1 MNHVPV
7 PPKASKKPYLH
18 QKHND
23 EREDPWFWLRDRENP
38 EVIDYLEAENAYLNE
53 VLAPVSSFREQLFQE
68 MKARIKETD
77 QSVPYFK
84 KGYWYYT
91 RFEEGREYPLHCRKK
106 GTLEAQEEV
115 MLDVN
120 VLAEDHDYFQVGGMS
135 LSPDNRFLAYGVD
148 TVSRRLFSIR
158 VRDLH
163 SGKDLD
169 IAIENTTGYAP
180 WSADGNY
187 LFYTLKDSQTL
198 RSFQVWRFDIKNGSS
213 ALCYTEEDETFVCA
227 VGKSKSER
235 YLMISCHSTLTSE
248 FRMLE
253 ADQPLNEFRVFAA
266 RTRGIEYSVAHFENR
281 FYVLSNWEARNFRL
295 MQCPETQTEREYWR
309 EVIPHREDTLLE
321 GMELF
326 RKYMVLDERHKG
338 LTRLRIIEHESGAEH
353 YLNFGEETYSAGI
366 SVNPEYDTDLL
377 RFGYTSLTTPSSTC
391 DYHMHSREK
400 TLLKQQEVLGGF
412 DPNDYHA
419 ERLYLK
425 ARDGIEIPVS
435 LVYAKKFSPSSE
447 RPLLLYAYGSYGH
460 SMDPYFSSVRLS
472 LLERGFIFAI
482 AHIRGGEDLG
492 RAWYEEGKLLKK
504 KNTFNDFVD
513 CAEGLIAR
521 GYSSARHLYAMGGS
535 AGGLLMG
542 AVINDRP
549 DLFNGVVAQVP
560 FVDVVSTMLD
570 ESIPLTTGEYD
581 EWGNPNDPEYY
592 HYMKSYSPYDNVK
605 AQAYPHLL
613 VTTGLHDSQVQ
624 YWEPAKWVAKLR
636 DLKTDQNLLLL
647 YTNMSTGHGGASGRF
662 ESLKEVA
669 MEYAFLL
676 MLEGITS

>member
-1 MNHVPV
+1 MIQKPV
-7 PPKASKKPYLH
+7 APLAPKKPYVH
-18 QKHND
+18 ETHND
-23 EREDPWFWLRDRENP
+23 QREDPWFWLRERENP
-38 EVIDYLEAENAYLNE
+38 EVIEYLNAENEYLEE
-53 VLAPVSSFREQLFQE
+53 VMKPLSSFREQLFQE
-68 MKARIKETD
+68 MKSRIKESD

-91 RFEEGREYPLHCRKK
+91 RFEEGKEYPYYCRKK
-106 GTLEAQEEV
+106 ENLEAEEEI

-120 VLAEDHDYFQVGGMS
+120 LLAEGHDYFQVSGMS

-148 TVSRRLFSIR
+148 TVSRRLYTIR

-163 SGKDLD
+163 TGNDLD
-169 IAIENTTGYAP
+169 IRIENTSGYAP
-180 WSADGNY
+180 WSADGAF
-187 LFYTLKDSQTL
+187 LFYTLKDAQTL
-198 RSFQVWRFDIKNGSS
+198 RSCQVWRFNLHEGSS
-213 ALCYTEEDETFVCA
+213 ALCYTEEDETFVCG

-248 FRMLE
+248 FLILD
-253 ADQPLNEFRVFAA
+253 ADQPKGDFRVFAE

-281 FYVLSNWEARNFRL
+281 FYVLSNWEAQNFRL
-295 MQCPETQTEREYWR
+295 MECPETQTERNFWK

-321 GMELF
+321 GIELF
-326 RKYMVLDERHKG
+326 RHFMVLDERHKG
-338 LTRLRIIEHESGAEH
+338 LTRLRIIEHGSGEEH

-377 RFGYTSLTTPSSTC
+377 RFGYTSMTTPSSTY
-391 DYHMHSREK
+391 DYHMRTREK
-400 TLLKQQEVLGGF
+400 TLLKQQEVLGDF
-412 DPNDYHA
+412 DPEGYHA
-419 ERLYLK
+419 ERLYMK
-425 ARDGIEIPVS
+425 ARDGVEIPVS
-435 LVYAKKFSPSSE
+435 LVYAKKFGPSPE
-447 RPLLLYAYGSYGH
+447 TPLLLYAYGSYGH

-472 LLERGFIFAI
+472 LLNRGFIFAI

-492 RAWYEEGKLLKK
+492 RAWYEDGKLLRK
-504 KNTFNDFVD
+504 KNTFNDFID
-513 CAEGLIAR
+513 CALGLMDR
-521 GYSSARHLYAMGGS
+521 SYTSAAHLYAMGGS

-549 DLFNGVVAQVP
+549 DLFHGVVAQVP
-560 FVDVVSTMLD
+560 FVDVINTMLD

-592 HYMKSYSPYDNVK
+592 EYMKSYSPYDNVK
-605 AQAYPHLL
+605 AQDYPNLL

-647 YTNMSTGHGGASGRF
+647 HTNMSTGHGGASGRF

-669 MEYAFLL
+669 LEYAFLL
-676 MLEGITS
+676 MLEDITS